1 MGCLLVRIV
10 LPCALLLPCLTLAGA
25 PGADPQAE
33 PESPAIEINLAEGA
47 DMAVDSE
54 SISAAT
60 EPTPLLRPVGFAV
73 DYRVKYSVFDADLSL
88 ELQARQESNEYR
100 IHATTEARGLAK
112 LLRSGKMREQAHFIF
127 DKGNLQSQDYV
138 LDAGGNSENDSAEL
152 LFDHEQHTIASVYE
166 GDSATLPLQDDVYDR
181 ISADVVIM
189 MDLRNGR
196 QPRALRIAE
205 KNQLREYTFTFQGEE
220 TLEVPAGTYRTVKY
234 LRQRT
239 GSSRSTLIWFAMD
252 ANFVPVRMEQL
263 KRGKTNVTSVATGLA
278 VAPQP

>member
-1 MGCLLVRIV
+1 MRIV

-25 PGADPQAE
+25 PGADPQPE
-33 PESPAIEINLAEGA
+33 PESPAIEISFAEDA
-47 DMAVDSE
+47 AMAVDSE

-60 EPTPLLRPVGFAV
+60 EPMPLLRPVGFAV
-73 DYRVKYSVFDADLSL
+73 DYRVKYSAFGGEISL
-88 ELQARQESNEYR
+88 ELQALQGRNKYR
-100 IHATTEARGLAK
+100 IRATTEARGLAK
-112 LLRSGKMREQAHFIF
+112 LVRSGKMREEAHFIF
-127 DKGNLQSQDYV
+127 DEGNLQSQDYV
-138 LDAGGNSENDSAEL
+138 LDAGGNSEKDSAEL
-152 LFDHEQHTIASVYE
+152 VFDREEQSIASVYE
-166 GDSATLPLQDDVYDR
+166 GNPTALPLKQDVYDR

-196 QPRALRIAE
+196 QPRELHIAE

-220 TLEVPAGTYRTVKY
+220 TVEVPAGTYRTVKY

-263 KRGKTNVTSVATGLA
+263 KRGKTNVTSVATGLTI
-278 VAPQP
+278 APQP

>member
-1 MGCLLVRIV
+1 VRIM

-25 PGADPQAE
+25 PGADSQPE
-33 PESPAIEINLAEGA
+33 PASPAIEISVAEDA
-47 DMAVDSE
+47 AMAVDSE

-60 EPTPLLRPVGFAV
+60 EPMPLLRPVGFAV
-73 DYRVKYSVFDADLSL
+73 DYRVKYSAFGGEISL
-88 ELQARQESNEYR
+88 ELQALQGRNKYR
-100 IHATTEARGLAK
+100 IRATTEARGLAK
-112 LLRSGKMREQAHFIF
+112 LVRSGKMREEAHFIF
-127 DKGNLQSQDYV
+127 DEGNLQPQDYV
-138 LDAGGNSENDSAEL
+138 LDAGDNTEEDSAEL
-152 LFDHEQHTIASVYE
+152 VFDHQRQTVASVYE
-166 GDSATLPLQDDVYDR
+166 GNPTALPLKADVYDR

-196 QPRALRIAE
+196 QPRELHIAE

-220 TLEVPAGTYRTVKY
+220 TVEVPAGTYRTVKY

-239 GSSRSTLIWFAMD
+239 GSSRSTLIWYALD

-263 KRGKTNVTSVATGLA
+263 KRGKTNVTSVATSLA